1 MRSALIV
8 GARYGL
14 RCVGCSAGLMA
25 AMVIIGMSNLGWVLI
40 LAGLILV
47 YKLAPAPSMRRRS
60 LSVALIAIAVA
71 YASIA

>member
-1 MRSALIV
+1 
-8 GARYGL
+8 
-14 RCVGCSAGLMA
+14 
-25 AMVIIGMSNLGWVLI
+25 MVTIGMSNLGWVLI

-47 YKLAPAPSMRRRS
+47 YKLAPAPSMRRMRS

>member
-1 MRSALIV
+1 
-8 GARYGL
+8 
-14 RCVGCSAGLMA
+14 
-25 AMVIIGMSNLGWVLI
+25 MVIIGMSNLGWVLI